1 MNSYEM
7 HTAVYYNN
15 SRLKEIDFLFSREQK
30 KTVTRHESFP
40 RTKRVY
46 YSQIF
51 LIYTFALS

>member
-1 MNSYEM
+1 M